1 MAKYLLKRIG
11 QSILTLVIILTLVF
25 IMVRQMPIDG
35 YFENIDKL
43 DEAVI
48 KATLDQMGLNDP
60 ILVQLKD
67 FFIDLLHG
75 DLGTSARYSRGVPIT
90 QIIAAKAPISIQ
102 MGLLSMAVSMLLGI
116 PLGAAMARSK
126 TSFGINSARCLSCW

>member
-60 ILVQLKD
+60 ILHCIGL
-67 FFIDLLHG
+67 
-75 DLGTSARYSRGVPIT
+75 S
-90 QIIAAKAPISIQ
+90 IS
-102 MGLLSMAVSMLLGI
+102 
-116 PLGAAMARSK
+116 
-126 TSFGINSARCLSCW
+126 

>member
-11 QSILTLVIILTLVF
+11 QSLLTLAIILTLVF

-48 KATLDQMGLNDP
+48 RATLEQLGRNDP
-60 ILVQLKD
+60 IWVQLKD
-67 FFIDLLHG
+67 FFLRLLQG

-90 QIIAAKAPISIQ
+90 QILAAKAPISIK
-102 MGLLSMAVSMLLGI
+102 MGLLSMDV
-116 PLGAAMARSK
+116 P
-126 TSFGINSARCLSCW
+126 

>member
-11 QSILTLVIILTLVF
+11 QSIFTLVIILTLVF

-67 FFIDLLHG
+67 FFVDLLHG
-75 DLGTSARYSRGVPIT
+75 AGQLVTTVASHRSESVTSQT
-90 QIIAAKAPISIQ
+90 
-102 MGLLSMAVSMLLGI
+102 L
-116 PLGAAMARSK
+116 
-126 TSFGINSARCLSCW
+126 

>member
-67 FFIDLLHG
+67 FFVDLLHG

-102 MGLLSMAVSMLLGI
+102 MGLLSMAVSCCWAFRLARLW
-116 PLGAAMARSK
+116 PAAK
-126 TSFGINSARCLSCW
+126 TSFGINSARCLLCW

>member
-11 QSILTLVIILTLVF
+11 QSIFTLVIILTLVF

-60 ILVQLKD
+60 IFFFSSRRRHTSWNLV
-67 FFIDLLHG
+67 
-75 DLGTSARYSRGVPIT
+75 TGVQT
-90 QIIAAKAPISIQ
+90 CALPISVPSSV
-102 MGLLSMAVSMLLGI
+102 L
-116 PLGAAMARSK
+116 
-126 TSFGINSARCLSCW
+126 T